1 MNSRQ
6 VFVLVTVGVAIV
18 ACIFLVPLVNAT
30 KVFEP
35 LAINQER
42 NIGSL
47 NITLKR
53 AQAIVNHNFTLKL
66 TFKAE
71 NNSVAPID
79 ISSDAIEVFIDDEKQ
94 QSVEPAVV
102 TMAFPNETVDIVKTV
117 SYQKGCT
124 QVIVLFN
131 ETKTDTSAP
140 ASWIIKCSDLES

>member
-47 NITLKR
+47 NITLTR
-53 AQAIVNHNFTLKL
+53 AQAIVNHNSTLKL
-66 TFKAE
+66 TFTAE

-94 QSVEPAVV
+94 QSVEPVVV
-102 TMAFPNETVDIVKTV
+102 TMVLPNETVDIIKTV

-131 ETKTDTSAP
+131 EAKTDTSAS

>member
-6 VFVLVTVGVAIV
+6 VLILATVGIAIV
-18 ACIFLVPLVNAT
+18 ACIFLIPLANAT

-47 NITLKR
+47 NITLTT
-53 AQAIVNHNFTLKL
+53 AQAIVSNKPTLRL
-66 TFKAE
+66 TFAVS
-71 NNSVAPID
+71 NNSIAPVD
-79 ISSDAIEVFIDDEKQ
+79 ISSDTITVFIDDKEQ
-94 QSVEPAVV
+94 QSIDPTVV